1 MIMNKVLILGQ
12 GGREHAI
19 AYKLRKEGIDVYCYP
34 GNPGIMNEAKETGLT
49 NADFSEIKDFCLNK
63 NIDLVVVGPEQY
75 LNDGITD
82 YLNQYNIDVFG
93 PSKNAARIETDK
105 SYAKTIMEK
114 NNVKTAKAV
123 FAENE
128 QMFRDIVK
136 TRKYPYV
143 IKVSGLAAG
152 KGAYVIT
159 NKSEYEEAYNDIY
172 YEKKFKQSANRII
185 IEDFLEGEESSLF
198 VITDGK
204 NAVPLLP
211 AQDYKR
217 SYNEDKGPN
226 TGGMGAYAPF
236 VGINEKKLSVIME
249 TIIFP
254 VLKGMEKDGNPFK
267 GLLFAGLML
276 NGDKTSIVE
285 FNARFGDP
293 ETQSILFLMK
303 SSIYDIMKQAI
314 NGNLGNLCCKF
325 NNEYAVT
332 VIMAAKGYPASY
344 NKGMNICIDNNID
357 EKSYIFHAGTVM
369 KNSKLVSNGGRILS
383 ITSRDNTLEKA
394 VNRVY
399 NNIKEVNIENVFYRN
414 DIAKKGIK

>member
-1 MIMNKVLILGQ
+1 MNRVLILGQ

-19 AYKLRKEGIDVYCYP
+19 AYKLKKEGIDVYCYP
-34 GNPGIMNEAKETGLT
+34 GNPGIMNEAEETYL
-49 NADFSEIKDFCLNK
+49 NNSDFNKIKDFCLNK
-63 NIDLVVVGPEQY
+63 RIDLVVVGPEQY

-93 PSKNAARIETDK
+93 PSKDAARIETDK
-105 SYAKTIMEK
+105 SYAKRIMEN

-128 QMFRDIVK
+128 QMFRDIIK

-152 KGAYVIT
+152 KGAYIIT
-159 NKSEYEEAYNDIY
+159 NSREYENAYNDIY
-172 YEKKFKQSANRII
+172 LENRFKQAANRVI

-217 SYNEDKGPN
+217 AYNEDKGPN

-236 VGINEKKLSVIME
+236 IGINEKKLSIIME

-254 VLKGMEKDGNPFK
+254 VLRGMEKDGNPFK
-267 GLLFAGLML
+267 GLLYAGLML
-276 NGDKTSIVE
+276 DGDKTSIVE

-293 ETQSILFLMK
+293 ETQSILFLME
-303 SSIYDIMKQAI
+303 SSIYDIMKKSV
-314 NGNLGNLCCKF
+314 NGNLKNLCCKF
-325 NNEYAVT
+325 SNEYAVT
-332 VIMAAKGYPASY
+332 VIIAANGYPSSY
-344 NKGMNICIDNNID
+344 NKGMNINVDNMVD
-357 EKSYIFHAGTVM
+357 RKSYIFHAGTKM
-369 KNSKLVSNGGRILS
+369 ESNRLVSNGGRILS
-383 ITSRDNTLEKA
+383 ITSKDNTLEQA

-399 NNIKEVNIENVFYRN
+399 NNIKQVNIENAFYRK

>member
-1 MIMNKVLILGQ
+1 MTMNRVLILGQ
-12 GGREHAI
+12 GGREHVI
-19 AYKLRKEGIDVYCYP
+19 AYKLKNEGIDVYCYP
-34 GNPGIMNEAKETGLT
+34 GNPGIMNEAKETHLKSS
-49 NADFSEIKDFCLNK
+49 DFNEIKDFCLNK
-63 NIDLVVVGPEQY
+63 RIDLVVVGPEKY

-82 YLNQYNIDVFG
+82 YLNQYGINVFG

-105 SYAKTIMEK
+105 SYAKKIMK
-114 NNVKTAKAV
+114 SNNIETAKAV

-128 QMFRDIVK
+128 QMFKDIIK

-159 NKSEYEEAYNDIY
+159 NRSEYEDAYNDIY
-172 YEKKFKQSANRII
+172 SKNKFKQAANRVI

-217 SYNEDKGPN
+217 AYDEDKGQN
-226 TGGMGAYAPF
+226 TGGMGAYTPF
-236 VGINEKKLSVIME
+236 IGINENKLSTIME

-254 VLKGMEKDGNPFK
+254 VLRGMERDGNPFK
-267 GLLFAGLML
+267 GLLYAGLML
-276 NGDKTSIVE
+276 DGNKTSIVE

-293 ETQSILFLMK
+293 ETQSILFLME
-303 SSIYDIMKQAI
+303 SPIYDIMKKSVK
-314 NGNLGNLCCKF
+314 GNLKNVCCKF
-325 NNEYAVT
+325 SSGYAVT
-332 VIMAAKGYPASY
+332 VIMAANGYPSSY
-344 NKGMNICIDNNID
+344 NKGMNIDLNNRID
-357 EKSYIFHAGTVM
+357 ENSYIFHAGTIM
-369 KNSKLVSNGGRILS
+369 KNNRLVSNGGRILS
-383 ITSRDNTLEKA
+383 VTSRDNTLEQA

-399 NNIKEVNIENVFYRN
+399 NNIRKINIENVFYRN

>member
-1 MIMNKVLILGQ
+1 MNKVLILGQ

-19 AYKLRKEGIDVYCYP
+19 AYKLKKEGIDVYCYP
-34 GNPGIMNEAKETGLT
+34 GNPGIMNEAKETYLK
-49 NADFSEIKDFCLNK
+49 NSDFNKIKDFCLNK
-63 NIDLVVVGPEQY
+63 RIDLVVVGPGQY

-82 YLNQYNIDVFG
+82 YLNQYSIDVFG

-105 SYAKTIMEK
+105 SYAKRIMEN

-128 QMFRDIVK
+128 QMFKDIIK

-159 NKSEYEEAYNDIY
+159 NNNEYEKAYNDIY
-172 YEKKFKQSANRII
+172 SENKFKQAANRVI

-204 NAVPLLP
+204 NAIPLLP

-217 SYNEDKGPN
+217 AYNEDKGPN

-236 VGINEKKLSVIME
+236 TRINENKLDIIME

-254 VLKGMEKDGNPFK
+254 VLRGMEKDGNPFK
-267 GLLFAGLML
+267 GLLYAGLML
-276 NGDKTSIVE
+276 DGDKTSIVE

-293 ETQSILFLMK
+293 ETQSVLFLME
-303 SSIYDIMKQAI
+303 SSIYDIMKNSA
-314 NGNLGNLCCKF
+314 NGDLKGLCCKF
-325 NNEYAVT
+325 SNEYAVT
-332 VIMAAKGYPASY
+332 VIIAANGYPSSY
-344 NKGMNICIDNNID
+344 NKGMNISLDNKID
-357 EKSYIFHAGTVM
+357 EKSYIFHAGT
-369 KNSKLVSNGGRILS
+369 KNENNKLVSNGGRILS
-383 ITSRDNTLEKA
+383 ITSRDNTLEQA

-399 NNIKEVNIENVFYRN
+399 TNIKQVNIENAFYRN